1 MATATAR
8 AGRCCSTPSPRA
20 PKTYRTSFKTSGTI
34 GRQTSSRGT
43 DQRTSSTRAAS
54 GEAVDRA
61 KEWLGWSPIDR
72 EADGYGYEDQREDNV
87 PLDDSTWG
95 ECGEG
100 RLADDRRLQDM
111 VDATPAVV
119 IRCAWEA
126 DGRVGNSK
134 HGILRRRCFQ
144 RGIRPRPCRGL
155 CHRVAGAG
163 ERPGAHPPK
172 LPEPAP
178 AVTTC
183 EANEA
188 YLVSYPGY
196 RKGLQEE
203 LWDEWKT
210 NQDSAAQGAGP
221 SGAQEVGR
229 SERQAKRQCR

>member
-1 MATATAR
+1 MGKLRDWLHGDDDRPRWSMLQYAVAACAEDLQDELQDEWNDWTSDKFT
-8 AGRCCSTPSPRA
+8 GYGSEDEFDSTCSEW
-20 PKTYRTSFKTSGTI
+20 
-34 GRQTSSRGT
+34 
-43 DQRTSSTRAAS
+43 DD

-163 ERPGAHPPK
+163 ERPGAQ
-172 LPEPAP
+172 
-178 AVTTC
+178 
-183 EANEA
+183 
-188 YLVSYPGY
+188 
-196 RKGLQEE
+196 R
-203 LWDEWKT
+203 
-210 NQDSAAQGAGP
+210 P
-221 SGAQEVGR
+221 SSR
-229 SERQAKRQCR
+229 NRHRQ

>member
-1 MATATAR
+1 MGKLRLASGLRRPPALVAAAVLRRRLAAYAYVEDLQDELQGEWNDWTPDKFT
-8 AGRCCSTPSPRA
+8 GYGSEGEFDSTCSEW
-20 PKTYRTSFKTSGTI
+20 
-34 GRQTSSRGT
+34 
-43 DQRTSSTRAAS
+43 DD

-163 ERPGAHPPK
+163 ERPGAQAPVPRE
-172 LPEPAP
+172 LPDLHA
-178 AVTTC
+178 
-183 EANEA
+183 
-188 YLVSYPGY
+188 
-196 RKGLQEE
+196 
-203 LWDEWKT
+203 
-210 NQDSAAQGAGP
+210 
-221 SGAQEVGR
+221 
-229 SERQAKRQCR
+229 

>member
-1 MATATAR
+1 MAR
-8 AGRCCSTPSPRA
+8 DPFPGVNQPRA

-163 ERPGAHPPK
+163 ERPGAQ
-172 LPEPAP
+172 
-178 AVTTC
+178 
-183 EANEA
+183 
-188 YLVSYPGY
+188 
-196 RKGLQEE
+196 R
-203 LWDEWKT
+203 
-210 NQDSAAQGAGP
+210 P
-221 SGAQEVGR
+221 SSR
-229 SERQAKRQCR
+229 NRHRQ

>member
-1 MATATAR
+1 MPSLGVEARGSSETPTFARVPCFPTRGPCWLLRLWACSPLVSVPWASCETGFMATATAR

-34 GRQTSSRGT
+34 GRQTSTRGT

-54 GEAVDRA
+54 GTTAR
-61 KEWLGWSPIDR
+61 PTIDR
-72 EADGYGYEDQREDNV
+72 EADGYGHEDQREDNV

-95 ECGEG
+95 ECSEG

-163 ERPGAHPPK
+163 ERPGAQ
-172 LPEPAP
+172 
-178 AVTTC
+178 
-183 EANEA
+183 
-188 YLVSYPGY
+188 
-196 RKGLQEE
+196 R
-203 LWDEWKT
+203 
-210 NQDSAAQGAGP
+210 P
-221 SGAQEVGR
+221 SSR
-229 SERQAKRQCR
+229 NRHRQ